1 MEKFANFCL
10 KCLCLVVQ
18 DKADSLGANCSLWGM
33 RRESLTDSRGSK
45 AHSHTR
51 AQGEVQ
57 SLHIAGSKMNYLEDN
72 TSDFCG
78 SSPLVTSL

>member
-1 MEKFANFCL
+1 MA
-10 KCLCLVVQ
+10 Q
-18 DKADSLGANCSLWGM
+18 DKADLLGADCSLWGM

-57 SLHIAGSKMNYLEDN
+57 SLHIAGRKMNYLEDN